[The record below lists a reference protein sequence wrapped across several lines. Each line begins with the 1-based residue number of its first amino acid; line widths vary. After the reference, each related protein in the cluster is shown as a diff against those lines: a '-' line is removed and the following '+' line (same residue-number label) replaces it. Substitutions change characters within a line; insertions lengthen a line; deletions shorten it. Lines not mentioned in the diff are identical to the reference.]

1 MNVNQTCPHLPAP
14 SPSMSRMEVVP
25 ARRLA
30 VDHLMTRRAVS
41 GCDPWHAA
49 DSHCLIQLNIV
60 RPTVIGRVH
69 CVGNLY
75 DGQQ

>member
-1 MNVNQTCPHLPAP
+1 M
-14 SPSMSRMEVVP
+14 VP
-25 ARRLA
+25 ARSLA
-30 VDHLMTRRAVS
+30 VDHLMTRRGAMS
-41 GCDPWHAA
+41 RDPWHAA